1 MSLTWIEA
9 VLYSPEGNIINDPL
23 YTFNFNEVGRNPSSG
38 GQGGGEM
45 PGNANEPVDSGNDE
59 NERDYPP
66 VEPYERRDQYIGVK
80 DSEGLTLKGV
90 LRPCVVR
97 SVVVQSL
104 SVYFI
109 VTVLGN
115 ES

>member
-1 MSLTWIEA
+1 MKIYTINHLDDLLSLTWIEA

-23 YTFNFNEVGRNPSSG
+23 YTFNFNEVGRNGNNNPSAG

-80 DSEGLTLKGV
+80 DSEGLALDRG
-90 LRPCVVR
+90 
-97 SVVVQSL
+97 S
-104 SVYFI
+104 
-109 VTVLGN
+109 
-115 ES
+115 